1 MKIPRLFFAKNQKG
15 EISMD
20 EKTACFVEKIG
31 GVTFI
36 VSEYSVEDAKQNTD
50 EFIENLIVKECL
62 KLEEDCA

>member
-1 MKIPRLFFAKNQKG
+1 
-15 EISMD
+15 MD

-36 VSEYSVEDAKQNTD
+36 VSEHSAEDAKQNAD